1 MLEYVADT
9 HALLWYLLK
18 SPQLGANASAVFDAA
33 DQGQARILISAI
45 VLAELY
51 YVNVKLKQPLNFM
64 QELARIEAAGQFQ
77 FVDFQAS
84 DARQF
89 DRLAAVPEMHDRI
102 IVGVA
107 LARNCPCLT
116 RDMSITNSGLV
127 RVIW

>member
-1 MLEYVADT
+1 MLK
-9 HALLWYLLK
+9 L
-18 SPQLGANASAVFDAA
+18 SQLGANASAVFDAA
-33 DQGQARILISAI
+33 DQGQARILIPAI

-51 YVNVKLKQPLNFM
+51 YVNVKLKQPLNFA
-64 QELARIEAAGQFQ
+64 QELVRLMAARQFQ
-77 FVDFQAS
+77 FVNFQAS
-84 DARQF
+84 DVRQF

-116 RDMSITNSGLV
+116 RDVSITNSGLV

>member
-18 SPQLGANASAVFDAA
+18 SSQLGENASIVFDAA
-33 DQGQARILISAI
+33 DQGQARILIPAI

-51 YVNVKLKQPLNFM
+51 YVNVKLKQPLDFM
-64 QELARIEAAGQFQ
+64 QELTRLRMAIQFQ
-77 FVDFQAS
+77 FVDLLADDVQ
-84 DARQF
+84 QF

-116 RDMSITNSGLV
+116 RDVSITNSGLV